1 MGDDD
6 RIRKGTATRAIAMLE
21 QAIDGAT
28 FAAVA
33 QRHGIGRTAA
43 ERQVKALAVRLCSE
57 VGIAGLNV
65 HSARFISR
73 LRSCRAEVRHAL
85 ASFDV
90 HAPPPAHAE
99 RLVGDAEIHAA
110 AARLQQ
116 RSANPCLDVAFFYMI
131 FVTAAR
137 PLEIARLRVRD
148 YLDAQGAVRRESVLP
163 AEASL
168 NGRARPLYFATR
180 RLDDALDAYLQLR
193 VDLRQELGA
202 AAGYRGLDPD
212 SPLFLN
218 SRGERFKLIAH
229 GEAGQQRT
237 LCRPM
242 LETYRRILRQAGL
255 QGVTTRS
262 IRRSVAIRMHERG
275 ASEAQIGDMVGIS
288 NRSAVRELLRRPR
301 PRLDEL
307 MADLV

>member
-1 MGDDD
+1 MGGDDE
-6 RIRKGTATRAIAMLE
+6 IGQGTAVRAMAMLE

-65 HSARFISR
+65 QGARFISR
-73 LRSCRAEVRHAL
+73 LRSCRVEVRQAL
-85 ASFDV
+85 ASFDA
-90 HAPPPAHAE
+90 HSQPPARGE
-99 RLVGDAEIHAA
+99 RLVSDAEIHAA
-110 AARLQQ
+110 AAQLQQ
-116 RSANPCLDVAFFYMI
+116 RSANPCLDLALFYML

-137 PLEIARLRVRD
+137 PLEIARLRVCD

-180 RLDDALDAYLQLR
+180 RLDDALYAYLQLR
-193 VDLRQELGA
+193 ADLGQGLGTA
-202 AAGYRGLDPD
+202 ASYRGLDPD

-218 SRGERFKLIAH
+218 SRGETFRMIRL
-229 GEAGQQRT
+229 GEAGQRRT
-237 LCRPM
+237 LCRPI

-255 QGVTTRS
+255 DGVTTRS
-262 IRRSVAIRMHERG
+262 IRRSVAVRMHERG
-275 ASEAQIGDMVGIS
+275 ASEAQIGDVVGIG
-288 NRSAVRELLRRPR
+288 NRRAVRELLSRHR
-301 PRLDEL
+301 PRLDEVVT
-307 MADLV
+307 DLV